1 MLKKLVSIWCMYKRG
16 KFVNVINLSKNSS
29 MKNTGNKII
38 PFLFT
43 AATICFFAFTASSQY
58 TTFKLSPKGDTLN
71 AIDKKTLKQGKW
83 VVTVVELR
91 GEPGFEEEG
100 YYKDDKKTGP
110 WRKYNNTG
118 DILAIENYWGGGK
131 EGVQEYFSFLGD
143 LLRHEEWKGYNPDA
157 PYDTIPV
164 YGQGNNE
171 VASYKIVKAQQYSV
185 PHGEWKYY
193 APGEKFIKMETY
205 DHGRLLKNPDD
216 KSTVVIKPALD
227 KPDEKVKT
235 KEILEYEKKY
245 SKKKRKQMERNGKT
259 AL

>member
-1 MLKKLVSIWCMYKRG
+1 
-16 KFVNVINLSKNSS
+16 
-29 MKNTGNKII
+29 MKNAANKII
-38 PFLFT
+38 SFLFT
-43 AATICFFAFTASSQY
+43 ITAIVCVGLPAAAQY
-58 TTFKLSPKGDTLN
+58 KTFKLSPKGDTLN
-71 AIDKKTLKQGKW
+71 AIDKKDFKEGKW
-83 VVTVVELR
+83 VVTVAELR
-91 GEPGFEEEG
+91 GEPGYEEEG

-110 WRKYNNTG
+110 WRKYNSTG
-118 DILAIENYWGGGK
+118 DILAVENYKAGGK

-157 PYDTIPV
+157 PFDTIAV

-205 DHGRLLKNPDD
+205 DHGRLLKSPDD
-216 KSTVVIKPALD
+216 KTTAVATKTAEEKPE
-227 KPDEKVKT
+227 EKVKT

-245 SKKKRKQMERNGKT
+245 SKKKRKAMERDGKT